1 MASPLRRIDAFAVG
15 SGIALSLV
23 GGWVLNPAGFERE
36 VLATRV
42 RRLGWF
48 CRSGDFDPRTVGVEG
63 LRDAL
68 RRFRSEMLERD
79 DDDDGSA
86 AVDPLQQL
94 KSELEW
100 LRAAPPRTRDLAT
113 QGFFERPLDPHEL
126 QRLLAD
132 IESASR
138 RVDA

>member
-63 LRDAL
+63 LRDGL
-68 RRFRSEMLERD
+68 RRFRSEMLELER
-79 DDDDGSA
+79 DDDGSA

-94 KSELEW
+94 RSELEW